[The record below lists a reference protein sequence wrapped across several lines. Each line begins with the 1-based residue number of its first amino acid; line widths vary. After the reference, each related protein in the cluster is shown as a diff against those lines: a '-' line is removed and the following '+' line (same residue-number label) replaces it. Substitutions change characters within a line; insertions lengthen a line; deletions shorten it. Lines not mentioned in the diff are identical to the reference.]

1 MADSLLFSL
10 LNLLDAVIRIYFWTL
25 LAYVI
30 AGWLV
35 ALNIVNP
42 YHPVMRQVLQGLGA
56 IHEPILR
63 PIRAVQF
70 RLIPNLG
77 GFDLSPVVALL
88 IAEYFLRRLIHDII
102 VGMNGG

>member
-1 MADSLLFSL
+1 MADSLLINL
-10 LNLLDAVIRIYFWTL
+10 LHLLDAVIAIYFWTL

-56 IHEPILR
+56 LHEPILR
-63 PIRAVQF
+63 PIRNIQY
-70 RLIPNLG
+70 RLMPNMA
-77 GFDLSPVVALL
+77 GFDLSPVAALL
-88 IAEYFLRRLIHDII
+88 IAQYLVRPIVHDII
-102 VGMNGG
+102 LGMLR

>member
-1 MADSLLFSL
+1 MADTLLFSL

-35 ALNIVNP
+35 ALNIANP
-42 YHPVMRQVLQGLGA
+42 YHPVMRQVLQGLAA

-63 PIRAVQF
+63 PIRAFQY

-77 GFDLSPVVALL
+77 GFDLSPVIALL
-88 IAEYFLRRLIHDII
+88 LAEYLVRPLIGSVIT
-102 VGMNGG
+102 GMIN